1 MAEEEPKEKLIKVKV
16 RVPDRS
22 QQGHKGYYAI
32 QRLWP
37 NGDSEAVIPESKL
50 AELEA
55 ETNFLAVI
63 SKEPVVEVS
72 SPTAATAAPGASQ
85 PEPVAP
91 PAPVPSPPE
100 EKPSP
105 ARPYRR

>member
-1 MAEEEPKEKLIKVKV
+1 MAEEAPKEKLVKVKV

-22 QQGHKGYYAI
+22 QAGHKGYYAV

-63 SKEPVVEVS
+63 SKEPVS
-72 SPTAATAAPGASQ
+72 GDASEQ
-85 PEPVAP
+85 APEPSAKPPPEP
-91 PAPVPSPPE
+91 PAE
-100 EKPSP
+100 DKHSP
-105 ARPYRR
+105 ARPLRR